1 MKQKYYIGF
10 FMTVFFMV
18 SLLGIGYQMSYQY
31 VVDRHEAQVKAEQ
44 EQEQEREQIPEAPKE
59 ELVTTR
65 GTAQKNEGYY
75 LCALQGYV
83 VVYLGDHE
91 TIYEMTEI
99 PLDTLPDNVRS
110 EVESGKY
117 VETARELYGFL
128 ENYSS

>member
-44 EQEQEREQIPEAPKE
+44 EQEREQIPEAPKE
-59 ELVTTR
+59 ELVTTK

-99 PLDTLPDNVRS
+99 QLDTLPDNVRS

-117 VETARELYGFL
+117 VETARELYGFV

>member
-10 FMTVFFMV
+10 FMAVFLV
-18 SLLGIGYQMSYQY
+18 ASLLGIGYQMSYQY
-31 VVDRHEAQVKAEQ
+31 VVDRQTARAESMPVVP
-44 EQEQEREQIPEAPKE
+44 EQPKE
-59 ELVTTR
+59 ELVTTK

-99 PLDTLPDNVRS
+99 SLSTLPDNVRA
-110 EVESGKY
+110 EIEAGKFI
-117 VETARELYGFL
+117 ETAKELYGFL

>member
-10 FMTVFFMV
+10 FMAVFLV
-18 SLLGIGYQMSYQY
+18 ASLLGIGYQMSYQY
-31 VVDRHEAQVKAEQ
+31 VVDRQTARAESMPVVPKQ
-44 EQEQEREQIPEAPKE
+44 PKE
-59 ELVTTR
+59 ELVTTK

-99 PLDTLPDNVRS
+99 PLSTLPDNVRA
-110 EVESGKY
+110 EIEAGKFI
-117 VETARELYGFL
+117 ETAKELYGFL

>member
-10 FMTVFFMV
+10 FMAIFLMA

-31 VVDRHEAQVKAEQ
+31 VMDKQLAQAESKLETP
-44 EQEQEREQIPEAPKE
+44 EQPKE
-59 ELVTTR
+59 ETVTTK
-65 GTAQKNEGYY
+65 GTAEKNEGYY
-75 LCALQGYV
+75 LCGLQGYV

-99 PLDTLPDNVRS
+99 PLADLPDNVRA
-110 EVESGKY
+110 EVEAGKFI
-117 VETARELYGFL
+117 ETAKELYGFL

>member
-31 VVDRHEAQVKAEQ
+31 VVDRHAAQVKAEQ
-44 EQEQEREQIPEAPKE
+44 DQEREQIPEAPKE

>member
-31 VVDRHEAQVKAEQ
+31 VVDRHAAQVKA

-59 ELVTTR
+59 ELVTTK

-99 PLDTLPDNVRS
+99 QLDTLPDNVRS

>member
-44 EQEQEREQIPEAPKE
+44 EQEREQIPEAPKE
-59 ELVTTR
+59 ELVTTK

-75 LCALQGYV
+75 LCALQRYG

-99 PLDTLPDNVRS
+99 QLDTLPDNVRS

>member
-31 VVDRHEAQVKAEQ
+31 VVDRHAAQVKA

-99 PLDTLPDNVRS
+99 PLDTMPDNVRS

>member
-10 FMTVFFMV
+10 FMAVFFIV

-31 VVDRHEAQVKAEQ
+31 VVDRHAAQVKA
-44 EQEQEREQIPEAPKE
+44 EQEQEREQIPETPKE
-59 ELVTTR
+59 ELVTTK

>member
-1 MKQKYYIGF
+1 
-10 FMTVFFMV
+10 MTVFFMV

-44 EQEQEREQIPEAPKE
+44 EQEREQIPEAPKE
-59 ELVTTR
+59 ELVTTK

>member
-31 VVDRHEAQVKAEQ
+31 VVDRHAAQVKA

>member
-31 VVDRHEAQVKAEQ
+31 AVDRHEAQVKA

-59 ELVTTR
+59 ELVTTK

-99 PLDTLPDNVRS
+99 QLDTLPDNVRS

>member
-44 EQEQEREQIPEAPKE
+44 EQEREQIPEAPKE
-59 ELVTTR
+59 ELVTTK

-99 PLDTLPDNVRS
+99 QLDTLPDNVRS

>member
-31 VVDRHEAQVKAEQ
+31 VVDRHAAQVKA

-59 ELVTTR
+59 ELVTTK

>member
-10 FMTVFFMV
+10 FMTGFFMV

-31 VVDRHEAQVKAEQ
+31 VVDRHAAQVKA

>member
-31 VVDRHEAQVKAEQ
+31 VMDRHAAQVKA

-59 ELVTTR
+59 ELVTTK

>member
-44 EQEQEREQIPEAPKE
+44 EQEREQIPEAPKE
-59 ELVTTR
+59 ELVTTK
-65 GTAQKNEGYY
+65 GMAQKNEGYY

-99 PLDTLPDNVRS
+99 QLDTLPDNVRS

>member
-10 FMTVFFMV
+10 FMTVFFIV

-31 VVDRHEAQVKAEQ
+31 VVDRHAAQVKA

>member
-31 VVDRHEAQVKAEQ
+31 VMDRHAEQVKA

-59 ELVTTR
+59 ELVTTK

>member
-18 SLLGIGYQMSYQY
+18 SLLGIGYQMIYQY
-31 VVDRHEAQVKAEQ
+31 VVDRHEAQVKA

-59 ELVTTR
+59 ELVTTK

-99 PLDTLPDNVRS
+99 QLDTLPDNVRS

>member
-31 VVDRHEAQVKAEQ
+31 VVDRHAAQVKAEQ

-75 LCALQGYV
+75 LCALSG
-83 VVYLGDHE
+83 
-91 TIYEMTEI
+91 
-99 PLDTLPDNVRS
+99 RS
-110 EVESGKY
+110 
-117 VETARELYGFL
+117 
-128 ENYSS
+128 

>member
-44 EQEQEREQIPEAPKE
+44 EQEREQIPEAPEE
-59 ELVTTR
+59 ELVTTK

-99 PLDTLPDNVRS
+99 QLDTLPDNVRS

>member
-31 VVDRHEAQVKAEQ
+31 VVDRQEAQVKA

-59 ELVTTR
+59 ELVTTK

-99 PLDTLPDNVRS
+99 QLDTLPDNVRS

>member
-31 VVDRHEAQVKAEQ
+31 VVDRHEAQVKA

-99 PLDTLPDNVRS
+99 QLDTLPDNVRS

>member
-31 VVDRHEAQVKAEQ
+31 VVDRHAAQVKA
-44 EQEQEREQIPEAPKE
+44 EQEQEREQIPEAPQE
-59 ELVTTR
+59 ELVTTK

>member
-10 FMTVFFMV
+10 FMTVFFIV

-31 VVDRHEAQVKAEQ
+31 VVDRHAAQVKAEQ
-44 EQEQEREQIPEAPKE
+44 ERLREEAPKE
-59 ELVTTR
+59 ELVTTK

-91 TIYEMTEI
+91 TIYELTEI
-99 PLDTLPDNVRS
+99 PLDTLPDDVRA
-110 EVESGKY
+110 EVEAGKFM
-117 VETARELYGFL
+117 ETSRELYGFL

>member
-18 SLLGIGYQMSYQY
+18 SLLGIGNQMSYQY
-31 VVDRHEAQVKAEQ
+31 VVDRHAAQVKA

>member
-44 EQEQEREQIPEAPKE
+44 EQEREQIPEAPKE
-59 ELVTTR
+59 ELVTTK

-91 TIYEMTEI
+91 TFYEMTEI
-99 PLDTLPDNVRS
+99 QLDTLPDNVRS

>member
-10 FMTVFFMV
+10 FMTVFFFFF
-18 SLLGIGYQMSYQY
+18 LLGIGYQMSYQY
-31 VVDRHEAQVKAEQ
+31 VVDRHAAQVKA

-59 ELVTTR
+59 ELVTTK

>member
-31 VVDRHEAQVKAEQ
+31 VVDRHAAQVKA

-99 PLDTLPDNVRS
+99 QLDTLPDNVRS